1 MDLFNKYSKE
11 QAEGESE
18 ILSHLKE
25 GVEFESQLTEHRTE
39 LLFKLATE
47 IEETAGNLERTEQL
61 VDKLKKHLKQLKELQ
76 RVLSK

>member
-11 QAEGESE
+11 QAAGESE

-47 IEETAGNLERTEQL
+47 IEETAGNLGRAEQL